1 MISPARRAA
10 FEALRQSDSVH
21 GSGRDLASALAE
33 ARKHVRD
40 PRDRALVTELA
51 LGVERWRAA
60 LDAIIAAS
68 SGREIASIDFPA
80 LLSLRLAA
88 FQMKFLTRTPAH
100 AVVDDAVEIVKQM
113 GAARASGF
121 VNAVLRGLIRNGLDA
136 GLPSRPAGPGAD
148 DAEWTRYVSIALSHP
163 EWLAARMVRRHGPAG
178 AEAWAAFNNTPAPL
192 TVRVN
197 TRRMPVDDTR
207 RQLESEGITTDL
219 APHAPA
225 ALLVTGGNPMA
236 SALHDLGAIAL
247 MDETS
252 QLVGALAAESLSGTV
267 LDACAAPGGKT
278 LILASDL
285 PEGSRVIAADR
296 RPRRVTLLRRSMRRY
311 GLDDVP
317 LVQHD
322 LSRGVPFAGLDAVFV
337 DAPCSGLGTIRRDPD
352 IKWRRQ
358 ESDLA
363 PLAASQREMLRQA
376 ALAVRPGGRVMYAT
390 CSSEPEENEEIVEA
404 FLAEHPR
411 ATRVPIQPLG
421 GARFAP
427 FVDAR
432 GDFRTLPHR
441 DGLEAFYAAILAL

>member
-10 FEALRQSDSVH
+10 FEALRQADAVH
-21 GSGRDLASALAE
+21 GSGRDLASALAD

-40 PRDRALVTELA
+40 ARDRALVTELA

-80 LLSLRLAA
+80 LLSLRLAV

-100 AVVDDAVEIVKQM
+100 AVVDDAVELAKQM

-121 VNAVLRGLIRNGLDA
+121 VNAVLRGLIRNGLEA
-136 GLPSRPAGPGAD
+136 GLPSRPAGD
-148 DAEWTRYVSIALSHP
+148 DAAEWTRYVSIALSHP
-163 EWLAARMVRRHGPAG
+163 EWLAERMVRRHGPAA
-178 AEAWAAFNNTPAPL
+178 AEAWAAFNNAPAPL

-197 TRRMPVDDTR
+197 TRRMPFDDAC
-207 RQLESEGITTDL
+207 RQLEAEGITSEA

-225 ALLVTGGNPMA
+225 ALIVTDGNPMS

-252 QLVGALAAESLSGTV
+252 QLVGALAAGALSGTV

-285 PEGSRVIAADR
+285 PEGAHVIAADR
-296 RPRRVTLLRRSMRRY
+296 RPRRVTLLRRALRRY
-311 GLDDVP
+311 GLDDLPV
-317 LVQHD
+317 VQHD
-322 LSRGVPFAGLDAVFV
+322 LTRGVPFAGLDAVFV

-352 IKWRRQ
+352 IKWRRR
-358 ESDLA
+358 EADLA

-376 ALAVRPGGRVMYAT
+376 ALALRPGGRIVYAT
-390 CSSEPEENEEIVEA
+390 CSSEPEENEEVIEA

-411 ATRVPIQPLG
+411 ATRAPIDG
-421 GARFAP
+421 ETFAP
-427 FVDAR
+427 FLDAR

-441 DGLEAFYAAILAL
+441 DGLEAFYAAVLAL

>member
-10 FEALRQSDSVH
+10 FEALRQADAVH
-21 GSGRDLASALAE
+21 GSGRDLASALAD

-100 AVVDDAVEIVKQM
+100 AVVDDAVELVKQM

-121 VNAVLRGLIRNGLDA
+121 VNAVLRGLIRNGLEA
-136 GLPSRPAGPGAD
+136 GLPSRPASD
-148 DAEWTRYVSIALSHP
+148 DVGEWTRYVSVALSQP
-163 EWLAARMVRRHGPAG
+163 EWLAARMVRRHGAAG
-178 AEAWAAFNNTPAPL
+178 AEAWATFSNAPAPL

-197 TRRMPVDDTR
+197 TRRMPIDDAR
-207 RQLESEGITTDL
+207 RQLEAEGIATDL

-225 ALLVTGGNPMA
+225 AFIVTEGNPMS

-252 QLVGALAAESLSGTV
+252 QLVGALAASALSGTV

-285 PEGSRVIAADR
+285 PEGSHVIAADR
-296 RPRRVTLLRRSMRRY
+296 RPRRITLLRRTMRRY
-311 GLDDVP
+311 GLDHVP
-317 LVQHD
+317 VVQHD

-352 IKWRRQ
+352 IKWRRS
-358 ESDLA
+358 EADLT

-376 ALAVRPGGRVMYAT
+376 ALAVRPGGRVVYAT
-390 CSSEPEENEEIVEA
+390 CSSEPEENEDVVED
-404 FLAEHPR
+404 FLAAHPR
-411 ATRVPIQPLG
+411 ASRVPIEGP
-421 GARFAP
+421 RFAP
-427 FVDAR
+427 IVDAR

-441 DGLEAFYAAILAL
+441 DGLEGFYAAILTL